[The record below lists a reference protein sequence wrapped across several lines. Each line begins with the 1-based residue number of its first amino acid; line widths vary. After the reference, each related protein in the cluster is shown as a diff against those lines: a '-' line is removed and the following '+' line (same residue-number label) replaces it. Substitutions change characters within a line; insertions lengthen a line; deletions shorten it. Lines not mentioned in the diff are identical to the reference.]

1 MQAMGN
7 GKFTTIHA
15 VIREL
20 VFYIPMMFLFDNWF
34 GEKGLAA
41 AYPASELLSA
51 TLALV
56 LLGITIKRAKKNH
69 ML

>member
-1 MQAMGN
+1 MRCCVIGD
-7 GKFTTIHA
+7 TIHA

-20 VFYIPMMFLFDNWF
+20 CFYIPMMYLFDNMF

-51 TLALV
+51 ALALF
-56 LLGITIKRAKKNH
+56 LLHLTIKKARKNH
-69 ML
+69 MM